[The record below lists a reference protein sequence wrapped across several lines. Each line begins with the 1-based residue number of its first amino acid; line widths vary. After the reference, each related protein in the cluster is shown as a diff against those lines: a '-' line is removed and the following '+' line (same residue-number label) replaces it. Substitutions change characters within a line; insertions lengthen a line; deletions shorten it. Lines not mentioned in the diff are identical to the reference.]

1 MSVCGLSTINFN
13 INHMKKPLLIAY
25 LLIST
30 IFIIQ
35 AQNVSGAWE
44 GIITQEEGGILGEY
58 TFIIF
63 ISVDKNGNA
72 KGTAYVQADE
82 LDIYAVMGFKGK
94 FDGEYMDIREDE
106 IIREKRVDDIF
117 WCLKDYRLQLL
128 SADTLRLEGKWSGYT
143 NTGACIPGKIYLK
156 KSAPRA

>member
-1 MSVCGLSTINFN
+1 MDCKTNR
-13 INHMKKPLLIAY
+13 MKKPLLIIGFLAS
-25 LLIST
+25 IMVVSH
-30 IFIIQ
+30 
-35 AQNVSGAWE
+35 AQDVSGTWE

-58 TFIIF
+58 IFKIF

-72 KGTAYVQADE
+72 KGTAYVKADE
-82 LDIYAVMGFKGK
+82 LDIFAVMQFKGK
-94 FDGEYMDIREDE
+94 FDGEYIDIEEDE
-106 IIREKRVDDIF
+106 ILREKRVDDIF